1 MDYPGFLWYF
11 RNMSASA
18 APQIPA
24 YALYGEGRGFP
35 DVLHCER
42 TADRAKLHD
51 WRIAPH
57 RHPNLHQFFLIRSGA
72 AWVTVDGRARDLS
85 LPVVLSIPAWVVHGF
100 RFSAGTEG
108 FVLTVPL
115 SELSEAFGEGAPLAP
130 ALAVWGAAPADP
142 QIVSLFEEVM
152 RQRSISDTARTP
164 MLRALALQIACL
176 TARALQAGSAA
187 TTGSRYARHMQAFEA
202 LVRAHLRDGW
212 TLREYAA
219 ALSLTPTH
227 LNRVSRAISELPA
240 ARFVEARQFHEA
252 CRLLAYTQMSIAEVG
267 YALGFD
273 DPAYFSR
280 AFRRHLGETPS
291 SYRKRLASTD
301 LPDPAL
307 EGPASVGA
315 G

>member
-1 MDYPGFLWYF
+1 MDNSGFLWYF
-11 RNMSASA
+11 PNMDNHAT
-18 APQIPA
+18 PPIPA

-72 AWVTVDGRARDLS
+72 AWITVDGRARDLT
-85 LPVVLSIPAWVVHGF
+85 LPVVISMPPWVVHGF
-100 RFSAGTEG
+100 RFATGTEG

-115 SELSEAFGEGAPLAP
+115 AALPEAFGEGASLALT
-130 ALAVWGAAPADP
+130 AWGAAPADP
-142 QIVSLFEEVM
+142 AIDALFEEVI
-152 RQRSISDTARTP
+152 RQRAIHDAARTP
-164 MLRALALQIACL
+164 ILRALALQIAGL
-176 TARALQAGSAA
+176 TARALQAGAPA
-187 TTGSRYARHMQAFEA
+187 GASRYAQHMQAFEG
-202 LVRAHLRDGW
+202 LVRDHLRDGW
-212 TLREYAA
+212 TLRDYAG
-219 ALSLTPTH
+219 ALSLSPTH
-227 LNRVSRAISELPA
+227 LNRISRALSGLSA
-240 ARFVEARQFHEA
+240 ARFIEARQFHEA
-252 CRLLAYTQMSIAEVG
+252 CRLLAYTQMTIAEVG

-280 AFRRHLGETPS
+280 AFRRQMGETPS

-301 LPDPAL
+301 LP
-307 EGPASVGA
+307 GPGMSQA